1 MKKAFLAVVLSAII
15 TILPLEAFATVTNTT
30 IKSDKGTVEYSFNSD
45 TYSEY
50 KHNIQEVIG
59 EWQIPAEG
67 ESVSV
72 DVTVDF
78 AKEGTDSNVL
88 YLCLDGDTADVV
100 NFFTFRI
107 VSPNGEVLYD
117 DKTQSNPAQENKREI
132 YLTTSDAPMEF
143 TLQYD
148 VTQGKDRNLD
158 ISSLRMSVI
167 SKKADATVVPTEKPV
182 VTPKPKFDL
191 DSLENG
197 DKEIV
202 FDLADGTIKTP
213 DGADGE
219 AVKSIEK
226 VVGKDIPADR
236 YKVTG
241 GGNLKITSANG
252 LVKYEVT
259 IDDKNESEVV
269 LLEDGDVIKITA
281 LEGEESAK
289 LSFNKASTDNQAP
302 AKVTVAPKKTNPK
315 TGEDGMGIGIT
326 LGIVV
331 LIGGA
336 IVGLEI
342 LKRKKNGNN

>member
-15 TILPLEAFATVTNTT
+15 TVLPLEAFATVTNTT
-30 IKSDKGTVEYSFNSD
+30 FKSDKGTVEYSFNSD
-45 TYSEY
+45 TFSEY
-50 KHNIQEVIG
+50 KFNIQDVIG
-59 EWQIPAEG
+59 EWQIPADG

-72 DVTVDF
+72 DITVDF
-78 AKEGTDSNVL
+78 EKEGTDSNVL
-88 YLCLDGDTADVV
+88 YLCLDGDSADVV
-100 NFFTFRI
+100 NFFTYRI
-107 VSPNGEVLYD
+107 VSPSGEVLYD
-117 DKTQSNPAQENKREI
+117 DKTQSNPSQENKREI
-132 YLTTSDAPMEF
+132 YLTTSDAPMKF

-148 VTQGKDRNLD
+148 VKEGKDRNLD

-167 SKKADATVVPTEKPV
+167 SRKADTKVVATEKPV

-191 DSLENG
+191 DSIENG
-197 DKEIV
+197 EKGIV

-213 DGADGE
+213 DGADGKP
-219 AVKSIEK
+219 VKSIEK

-302 AKVTVAPKKTNPK
+302 AKVTTAPKKTNPK